1 MNDEYLWDKSG
12 DTDPEVARLEEALSP
27 LRYRGEVQRTRAI
40 PARRYWW
47 AAAAAGVV
55 IAVASWLTSRS
66 PANQHPAWQITAAE
80 GSPRIAGKL
89 LQASG
94 SIYKGQLLETDA
106 SSRATLQ
113 SEFVGEVHVEPN
125 SELQVVSATAD
136 EQKLHLRQGT
146 IRALI
151 WAPPQRFVV
160 DTPSARTIDLGC
172 AYTLQVA
179 PDGDGLLTVQ
189 QGWVAFQAGKTESFI
204 PAGAGCK
211 TRAKKGPGTPYFLDS
226 NQDLQK
232 ALAQFDENADNAA
245 LSHVLSLARPQDAL
259 TVWHLLSRAS
269 PENRG
274 AVYDRLAHLVSLPPS
289 VTREGIQ
296 RRDPKMMDLAWNA
309 LGLGGTDWWR
319 QWKRQW

>member
-12 DTDPEVARLEEALSP
+12 DPDAEVARLEEALSP
-27 LRYRGEVQRTRAI
+27 LRYRDAQRTRAI
-40 PARRYWW
+40 PVRLYWW
-47 AAAAAGVV
+47 AAAAAVIV
-55 IAVASWLTSRS
+55 IAVASWLTLQPS
-66 PANQHPAWQITAAE
+66 ANRHPAWQIAATE
-80 GSPRIAGKL
+80 GSPRIAGKP

-94 SIYKGQLLETDA
+94 GIYKGQLLETDA
-106 SSRATLQ
+106 VSRATLQ
-113 SEFVGEVHVEPN
+113 SEFVGEIHVEPN
-125 SELQVVSATAD
+125 SQLQVVSATAE
-136 EQKLHLRQGT
+136 EQKLSLRHGT

-179 PDGDGLLTVQ
+179 PGGDGLLTVQ
-189 QGWVAFQAGKTESFI
+189 QGWVAFQADKIESFI

-226 NQDLQK
+226 NQEMQK

-259 TVWHLLSRAS
+259 TIWHLLSRAS

-274 AVYDRLAHLVSLPPS
+274 AVYDRLAHLVSLPS
-289 VTREGIQ
+289 TVTREGIQ
-296 RRDPKMMDLAWNA
+296 RRDPKMLDLAWDA
-309 LGLGGTDWWR
+309 LGLGETDWWR